1 MFNNNL
7 RIYRNFFK
15 KINYKKLL
23 SEILNHEKKLNKV
36 LVKTLIKLPK
46 GAALNFMGGGG
57 VEYKEL
63 NKILKYIYDFKFF
76 YKFFKSKFI
85 LNNCGAVTLY
95 PSGVNYQ
102 RSTKWHRDTRYY
114 NPKAKSEM
122 LLLVIPV
129 TFCSIENGTTKYKIK
144 KKKYTYV
151 QPELNPGDLLVADA
165 RILHKG
171 GVNTSNKP
179 RTIITICITP
189 PHIKPII
196 NFSTFIKNPE
206 EMKDYQLQL
215 MGYYSRVPETLLDFF
230 KPESERFF
238 LKNQMT
244 L

>member
-7 RIYRNFFK
+7 KIYKNFFK
-15 KINYKKLL
+15 KINYKKLQ
-23 SEILNHEKKLNKV
+23 SEIYQHHKKLDKV
-36 LVKTLIKLPK
+36 LVKSKIKLPK
-46 GAALNFMGGGG
+46 GAALNFIGK
-57 VEYKEL
+57 EYKEL
-63 NKILKYIYDFKFF
+63 NKILKCIYDFNLF

-95 PSGVNYQ
+95 PSGNNYQ

-129 TFCSIENGTTKYKIK
+129 TNSNTENGATKYKIK
-144 KKKYTYV
+144 NNNNKYIHV

-165 RILHKG
+165 RTLHKG

-196 NFSTFIKNPE
+196 NFSNFIKDPE
-206 EMKDYQLQL
+206 KMKDYQLQL
-215 MGYYSRVPETLLDFF
+215 MGYYSRVPETLFDFF

>member
-7 RIYRNFFK
+7 KIYKKFFK
-15 KINYKKLL
+15 KINYKKLQ
-23 SEILNHEKKLNKV
+23 SEILQHEKKLDKV
-36 LVKTLIKLPK
+36 LVKTKIKLPK
-46 GAALNFMGGGG
+46 GAALNFMGVGAG
-57 VEYKEL
+57 YKEL
-63 NKILKYIYDFKFF
+63 NKILKCIYDFNLF

-95 PSGVNYQ
+95 PSGKNYQ

-165 RILHKG
+165 RTLHKG

-196 NFSTFIKNPE
+196 NFSSFIKDPKK
-206 EMKDYQLQL
+206 MKDYQLQL
-215 MGYYSRVPETLLDFF
+215 MGYYSRVPETLFDFF

-238 LKNQMT
+238 LKNQMM

>member
-7 RIYRNFFK
+7 RVYRNFFK

-23 SEILNHEKKLNKV
+23 SEIFYHEIKLDKV
-36 LVKTLIKLPK
+36 LVKTQIKLPK
-46 GAALNFMGGGG
+46 GAGLNFIGR
-57 VEYKEL
+57 EYKEL
-63 NKILKYIYDFKFF
+63 NKILKSIYDFNLF

-95 PSGVNYQ
+95 PSGNNYQ
-102 RSTKWHRDTRYY
+102 RSSKWHRDTRYY

-129 TFCSIENGTTKYKIK
+129 TNLSIENGATKYKIK
-144 KKKYTYV
+144 KNNKYIHV

-165 RILHKG
+165 RTLHKA
-171 GVNTSNKP
+171 GVNASNKP

-196 NFSTFIKNPE
+196 NFSSFIKDPE

-215 MGYYSRVPETLLDFF
+215 MGYYSRVPETLFDFF

-238 LKNQMT
+238 
-244 L
+244 

>member
-1 MFNNNL
+1 MFDNNL
-7 RIYRNFFK
+7 IIYKKFFK
-15 KINYKKLL
+15 KVDYRKLQN
-23 SEILNHEKKLNKV
+23 EILQHEKKLDKV
-36 LVKTLIKLPK
+36 LAKTKVKLPK
-46 GAALNFMGGGG
+46 GAALNFIGR
-57 VEYKEL
+57 EYKEL
-63 NKILKYIYDFKFF
+63 NKILKSIYDFNLF

-85 LNNCGAVTLY
+85 INNCGAVTLY
-95 PSGVNYQ
+95 PSGNNYQ
-102 RSTKWHRDTRYY
+102 RSSKWHRDTRYY

-129 TFCSIENGTTKYKIK
+129 TKLNKDNGATIYKVK
-144 KKKYTYV
+144 KKKYTNT
-151 QPELNPGDLLVADA
+151 QPDLNPGDLLVADA

-171 GVNTSNKP
+171 GVNSSDKP

-196 NFSTFIKNPE
+196 NFSTFIKDPK

-215 MGYYSRVPETLLDFF
+215 LGYYSRVPETIYDFF

>member
-1 MFNNNL
+1 MFDNNL
-7 RIYRNFFK
+7 IIYKKFFK
-15 KINYKKLL
+15 KVDYIKLQN
-23 SEILNHEKKLNKV
+23 EILQHEKKLDKV
-36 LVKTLIKLPK
+36 LAKTKVKLPK
-46 GAALNFMGGGG
+46 GAALNFIGR
-57 VEYKEL
+57 EYKEL
-63 NKILKYIYDFKFF
+63 NKILKSIYDFNLL

-85 LNNCGAVTLY
+85 INNCGAVTLY
-95 PSGVNYQ
+95 PSGNNYQ
-102 RSTKWHRDTRYY
+102 RSSKWHRDTRYY

-129 TFCSIENGTTKYKIK
+129 TKLNKDNGATIYKVKK
-144 KKKYTYV
+144 KKKYTNT
-151 QPELNPGDLLVADA
+151 QPDLNPGDLLVADA

-171 GVNTSNKP
+171 GVNSSDKP

-196 NFSTFIKNPE
+196 NFSTFIKDPK

-215 MGYYSRVPETLLDFF
+215 MGYYSRVPETVYDFF

>member
-23 SEILNHEKKLNKV
+23 SEIFYHEKKLDKV
-36 LVKTLIKLPK
+36 LVKTQIKLPK
-46 GAALNFMGGGG
+46 GAGLNFIGR
-57 VEYKEL
+57 EYKEL
-63 NKILKYIYDFKFF
+63 NKILKCIYDFNLF

-85 LNNCGAVTLY
+85 LNNCSAVTLY
-95 PSGVNYQ
+95 PSGNNYQ
-102 RSTKWHRDTRYY
+102 RSAKWHRDTRYY

-129 TFCSIENGTTKYKIK
+129 TNSSIKNGTTKYKIK
-144 KKKYTYV
+144 KNNKYIHV

-165 RILHKG
+165 RTLHKG
-171 GVNTSNKP
+171 GINTSNKP

-189 PHIKPII
+189 PHIKPVI
-196 NFSTFIKNPE
+196 NFSNFIKNPE

-215 MGYYSRVPETLLDFF
+215 MGYYSRTPETLFDFF

-238 LKNQMT
+238 LKNQMR

>member
-1 MFNNNL
+1 MINNNL
-7 RIYRNFFK
+7 KVYKNFLK
-15 KINYKKLL
+15 KINFKKLQE
-23 SEILNHEKKLNKV
+23 EIIEHEKKLNKV
-36 LVKTLIKLPK
+36 LVKNKIKLPK
-46 GAALNFMGGGG
+46 GTALNFIGR
-57 VEYKEL
+57 EYKEL
-63 NKILKYIYDFKFF
+63 NKILKCIYNFNLF

-95 PSGVNYQ
+95 PFGNNYQ
-102 RSTKWHRDTRYY
+102 RSAKWHRDTRYY
-114 NPKAKSEM
+114 NPKAKTEM

-129 TFCSIENGTTKYKIK
+129 TMLSRQNGATIYKLK
-144 KKKYTYV
+144 KNKKYIYV
-151 QPELNPGDLLVADA
+151 QPELSPGDLLVADA

-171 GVNTSNKP
+171 GVNSSNEP

-196 NFSTFIKNPE
+196 NFSNFIKNPK

-215 MGYYSRVPETLLDFF
+215 MGYYSRVPETILDFF
-230 KPESERFF
+230 KPESKRFF

>member
-7 RIYRNFFK
+7 RIYRYFFK

-23 SEILNHEKKLNKV
+23 CEIFKHEKMLEKV
-36 LVKTLIKLPK
+36 LAKTQIKLVK
-46 GAALNFMGGGG
+46 GAALNFIGR
-57 VEYKEL
+57 EYKEL
-63 NKILKYIYDFKFF
+63 NKILKCIYDFNLF

-196 NFSTFIKNPE
+196 NFSNFIKNPE

-215 MGYYSRVPETLLDFF
+215 MGYYSRVPETLFDFF

-238 LKNQMT
+238 LKNQMR